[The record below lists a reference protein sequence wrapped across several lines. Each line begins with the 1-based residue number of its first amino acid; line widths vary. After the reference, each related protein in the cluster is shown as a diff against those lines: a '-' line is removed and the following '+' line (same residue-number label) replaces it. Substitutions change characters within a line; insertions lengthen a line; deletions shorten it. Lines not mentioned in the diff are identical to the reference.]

1 MAKKITKELSNAISG
16 KTSEIS
22 RPYKELSKLDVIKFL
37 NWYSG
42 FGDINDI
49 KGYAVDYVNQHYG
62 KDKADHISKF
72 QASEFQS
79 YGAICRMLNRG
90 YTSKVMNLEKIV
102 DEQFHKMFSLMNE
115 PQKDEFVKTGVRP
128 KAKKTVHDGIPYF
141 EYIEMNIDNIAFGEK
156 NKPEIPKELGATPAQ
171 IKSYCESI
179 IEQLDKDLANE
190 YIDKKIALKI
200 RTYVQGIIDEQK
212 AKRKTVT
219 RTRKVSPAKIA
230 RSVKYCRDNVCQFL
244 AVSPIDVIGKKKL
257 YAYDNKTRR
266 LYCYVALAGGF
277 TFKGT
282 SLQNFDIKRSSFKTI
297 RDKDKFFT
305 MNNISKLNEAYNG
318 IKQTVKE
325 ASGRFNDQ
333 ISILIYS

>member
-22 RPYKELSKLDVIKFL
+22 RPYKELSKIDVIKFL

-42 FGDINDI
+42 FGDINAI
-49 KGYAVDYVNQHYG
+49 KGYAVDYVNQNYG

-72 QASEFQS
+72 QATEFQT
-79 YGAICRMLNRG
+79 YGAICRMISRG
-90 YTSKVMNLEKIV
+90 YTSKVMNFDKIL
-102 DEQFHKMFSLMNE
+102 DAQFQKMFSLMNE
-115 PQKDEFVKTGVRP
+115 QQKDEFVKTGVRP
-128 KAKKTVHDGIPYF
+128 KAKKTVHDGVPYF
-141 EYIEMNIDNIAFGEK
+141 EYIELNIDNIVFGDN
-156 NKPEIPKELGATPAQ
+156 NKTEIPKELGATNSQ
-171 IKSYCESI
+171 IKAYCESI
-179 IEQLDKDLANE
+179 IAQLDKDLENE
-190 YIDKKIALKI
+190 YIDKRIATKV
-200 RTYVQGIIDEQK
+200 RTYVQSIIDEQK
-212 AKRKTVT
+212 AKSKTVT
-219 RTRKVSPAKIA
+219 RARKVSPAKIA
-230 RSVKYCRDNVCQFL
+230 RSVKYSRENVCQFL

-266 LYCYVALAGGF
+266 LYCYVALVGGF

-282 SLQNFDIKRSSFKTI
+282 TLQNFDIKRSSFKTI

-325 ASGRFNDQ
+325 ATGRFNEQ
-333 ISILIYS
+333 VSILIYS